1 MRILALIA
9 AIMVFGLSGCACP
22 DTVGSLKQ
30 DWVWYWKSVENDWES
45 TKQDYA
51 VYWKNSKGID
61 WELLKQDWVAYWK
74 SVEGDWESTKQDWAA
89 YWENSGCVEN
99 Q

>member
-1 MRILALIA
+1 MEKLALIGL
-9 AIMVFGLSGCACP
+9 IMVLGLSGCACP

-30 DWVWYWKSVENDWES
+30 DWVAYWKSLEGDWDS
-45 TKQDYA
+45 TKQDWA
-51 VYWKNSKGID
+51 AYWKNREGID
-61 WELLKQDWVAYWK
+61 WESLKQDWGAYWK
-74 SVEGDWESTKQDWAA
+74 SVEGDWGSTKQDWAA